1 MSNFRSFQTLL
12 GLPVLFFGSP
22 DFTHAQSSCDSKISI
37 EEKTPGCTPSA
48 CRGAQTKFGEAKVI
62 SELRKQLIDLKAK
75 MEVSVTHAFEERTYS
90 VHRLLGKT
98 DEESLQIIA
107 EEVKI
112 IENAF
117 LKAMDADF
125 PVITA
130 TENRAKM
137 VQALKLRIE
146 QLVQLL

>member
-22 DFTHAQSSCDSKISI
+22 DTAHAQSSCDSKVTI
-37 EEKTPGCTPSA
+37 EEKVTGCTPSA

-62 SELRKQLIDLKAK
+62 SDLRKQLIDLKSQ

-90 VHRLLGKT
+90 VHGLLGET
-98 DEESLQIIA
+98 DAESLQIIA

-117 LKAMDADF
+117 FNTMDAKF
-125 PVITA
+125 PVIHT
-130 TENRAKM
+130 TENKAKT

-146 QLVQLL
+146 QLAQLL